1 MTHGTFFAV
10 AQEEGLISDTSI
22 HAGIRCKLEVS
33 LLLFSTLTPIILNLK
48 SQGEEDL
55 ENDESVGFQ
64 LISGDD
70 IDDLGIPEIIR
81 LIRKRIGDS
90 PVYLRSV
97 ILLSFD
103 ALLNVRPYHR

>member
-1 MTHGTFFAV
+1 M
-10 AQEEGLISDTSI
+10 
-22 HAGIRCKLEVS
+22 S
-33 LLLFSTLTPIILNLK
+33 LLLSVPLPHFILNLK

-97 ILLSFD
+97 ILLSLG
-103 ALLNVRPYHR
+103 ALLNVRLYHR

>member
-1 MTHGTFFAV
+1 MSSSSEHS
-10 AQEEGLISDTSI
+10 LSRHSDS
-22 HAGIRCKLEVS
+22 
-33 LLLFSTLTPIILNLK
+33 K

-55 ENDESVGFQ
+55 EHDKTVGFQ

-90 PVYLRSV
+90 PVYLRFV
-97 ILLSFD
+97 HRQNLLMQT
-103 ALLNVRPYHR
+103 